1 RHADNYCAFATLAAT
16 LICFKQLTK
25 TTT

>member
-1 RHADNYCAFATLAAT
+1 HADNYCAFATLAAT